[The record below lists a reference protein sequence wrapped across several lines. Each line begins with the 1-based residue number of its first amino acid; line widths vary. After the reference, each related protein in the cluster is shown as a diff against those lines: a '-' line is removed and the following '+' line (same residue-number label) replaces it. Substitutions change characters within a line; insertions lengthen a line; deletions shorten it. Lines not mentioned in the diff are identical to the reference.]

1 MVFYKQGP
9 VGDLYNLKSLKEGH
23 SKTIKIGNNK
33 VTFYKEMGNNNYK
46 ITNGGSLFPSTVEGY
61 NHADIMEATSY
72 IAGGKRRKTQK
83 RRKTKKN
90 KRKIKKRKTYRRR
103 R

>member
-1 MVFYKQGP
+1 MVFYKQGLL
-9 VGDLYNLKSLKEGH
+9 GDLYDLESLKEGD
-23 SKTIKIGNNK
+23 SKTIQIGNNK
-33 VTFYKEMGNNNYK
+33 VTFYKEIGNKNYK

-61 NHADIMEATSY
+61 NHADIMEARSR

-83 RRKTKKN
+83 RRKTKKI